1 MTAIGMMRV
10 LLIPV
15 FLFCTGSTGSV
26 PSPKFD
32 SLLVAVVMTTVV
44 EWVVDTGVCGVLSV
58 GDKSVDNR

>member
-1 MTAIGMMRV
+1 MTAIGMMRL

-15 FLFCTGSTGSV
+15 FLFCTGSV